1 MVCFDMKKAVILLSG
16 GLDSATCLAVA
27 KSKGYECYAIS
38 FDYGQKHLAELKA
51 AKKIAQYFDVVRHEI
66 VNLSIGNL
74 GGSAL
79 TDKNID
85 VPNYTGEKF
94 IPVTYVPARNT
105 VFLSIALGWAEI
117 LNADSIF
124 IGVSAVDY
132 SGYPDC
138 RPDYI
143 AAFQKLAN
151 LATKKGLDGNPF
163 AIETP
168 LIQLSKA
175 ETIMLGNNLGVDY
188 AMTISCYRANDA
200 GEACGE
206 CDSCVYRKKG
216 FMSAHTMDP
225 TRYTRV

>member
-1 MVCFDMKKAVILLSG
+1 M
-16 GLDSATCLAVA
+16 
-27 KSKGYECYAIS
+27 
-38 FDYGQKHLAELKA
+38 
-51 AKKIAQYFDVVRHEI
+51 
-66 VNLSIGNL
+66 
-74 GGSAL
+74 
-79 TDKNID
+79 
-85 VPNYTGEKF
+85 
-94 IPVTYVPARNT
+94 
-105 VFLSIALGWAEI
+105 
-117 LNADSIF
+117 
-124 IGVSAVDY
+124 SAVDY

-216 FMSAHTMDP
+216 FMAAHTTDP